1 MIFLKK
7 IKWWIYN
14 WVGFVLVLCI
24 TSVAYWAYVSITNVN
39 PGETLSASLFNEVLE
54 NQRVLKSSV
63 VPAWF
68 VWTFNLSTCPTG
80 RIPANG
86 TNGTPDLRWEFV
98 RWLDSWRGV
107 DTGRGLWTLQRWSLV
122 MNTRLNTD
130 VRLFGLSHEGDDRLW
145 YDSPLTDSTKI
156 YYWSTLTPSAYN
168 TWWVSW
174 NVDSNFVKMTRP
186 RNVALLYCVKQ

>member
-14 WVGFVLVLCI
+14 WIGFVLVLCI

-54 NQRVLKSSV
+54 NQRVLKASV

-68 VWTFNLSTCPTG
+68 VWTFNLSSCPTWWL
-80 RIPANG
+80 PANG

-98 RWLDSWRGV
+98 RWLDSWRWV
-107 DTGRGLWTLQRWSLV
+107 DTGRVLASSQQA
-122 MNTRLNTD
+122 TD
-130 VRLFGLSHEGDDRLW
+130 ILSN
-145 YDSPLTDSTKI
+145 
-156 YYWSTLTPSAYN
+156 WSTAGGYGSFSTSSHNADSSYTTDIQVWAVTISSWPIATITYN
-168 TWWVSW
+168 LV
-174 NVDSNFVKMTRP
+174 RP